1 MESNLILWYEFSKVY
16 RKKEI
21 LIKELSSSILAEM
34 ALPFEQ
40 NQNQWQEKKKKTVI
54 KNNFKNCSL
63 KIKN

>member
-1 MESNLILWYEFSKVY
+1 LESNLILWYEFSKVY

-40 NQNQWQEKKKKTVI
+40 NQNQ
-54 KNNFKNCSL
+54 
-63 KIKN
+63 

>member
-40 NQNQWQEKKKKTVI
+40 NQNQWQEKKKKKTDI
-54 KNNFKNCSL
+54 NNYF
-63 KIKN
+63 